1 MPTRAYVGL
10 GSNLDH
16 PRRQLGRALA
26 RLGAVH
32 GVRVL
37 GVSPYYVTAPI
48 GGDAQP
54 DFINAV
60 AQIETSLAPRA
71 LLARMHAI
79 ERRHHRR
86 RDVGTRRNAART
98 LDLDLLLY
106 GARRLR
112 SPHLTVPHPRM
123 HERAFVLQPLL
134 DLAPAAR
141 IPGRGLARTFL
152 ARVRDQRIERTPTLR
167 HRS

>member
-37 GVSPYYVTAPI
+37 AVSPYYVTAPI

-152 ARVRDQRIERTPTLR
+152 ARVRDQRIERTPPLR